1 MASLQALV
9 PLQHPGAPGPGLHG
23 LLSQSLSL
31 LEQDI
36 SFALGRAEPP
46 DTSLLRQVGQL
57 PQEGIAAGGG
67 PGTGSAGTSL
77 VQPQPTRLCPSA
89 SLGMGDWE
97 AVSLEG
103 SRVRKAFPSKRDKFG
118 TCADQKP
125 GQSPAQLYSSLP
137 WSAVAAAAAAAAARG
152 SWAAP
157 VGGGIRLCRSLCGA
171 ETGLSA
177 ARGVELSPEALF
189 WACPAAGER
198 RSPGLAVATGPELP
212 PRGAE
217 TPAPLQSSPAVPW
230 QRGRSEQPKP
240 SRLPLGNSEFLQG
253 EIHPSAATVP
263 CFGWPCHTQ
272 GANGVNPVFTQHSPE
287 QMTAAS
293 FSWEHSEAP
302 RVVTGHCPRW
312 PSVPSQWNESLQTG
326 PVPLPKCPPLGRD
339 SANPQSR

>member
-31 LEQDI
+31 LEQDT

-46 DTSLLRQVGQL
+46 NTSLLRQVGQL

-118 TCADQKP
+118 TCAGQKP
-125 GQSPAQLYSSLP
+125 GQSPAQLYSLLL
-137 WSAVAAAAAAAAARG
+137 WSAAAAADAAAGG
-152 SWAAP
+152 SRAAP
-157 VGGGIRLCRSLCGA
+157 VGGGIRLCGSLCGA

-189 WACPAAGER
+189 WACPTAGEQ

-212 PRGAE
+212 PRGAD
-217 TPAPLQSSPAVPW
+217 TPAPLQFSPAVPW
-230 QRGRSEQPKP
+230 QRGWSEQPKP

-253 EIHPSAATVP
+253 EIHPSAATE
-263 CFGWPCHTQ
+263 
-272 GANGVNPVFTQHSPE
+272 SPALGGRVTPKG
-287 QMTAAS
+287 QMELIQ
-293 FSWEHSEAP
+293 WL
-302 RVVTGHCPRW
+302 
-312 PSVPSQWNESLQTG
+312 PSTHLS
-326 PVPLPKCPPLGRD
+326 K
-339 SANPQSR
+339 